1 VDEEAKKFKEENM
14 YQDHIQAFVSAWNT
28 GNLSGL
34 DTIIAPNFSRR
45 APEVLDS
52 NAEGI
57 AELKR

>member
-1 VDEEAKKFKEENM
+1 M